1 MSEGEGYSRGRYVSL
16 EERKSELEAEKERIE
31 QQLRALREEAHEQ
44 ALREASERLYTIF
57 TEHVEDIEEVEKQL
71 AGVVQQS
78 KELASRIAGGAETMG
93 AEELLELQNELAQL
107 TQQRL
112 ELSKKRTSLEGELSR
127 FVEEE
132 KKMVPGSVPV
142 EHRESEQR
150 IQSESVGS
158 SLEQAP
164 DDAQVEPPMIQEGDI
179 VDSWGEAAQA
189 VERETPEQE
198 LGGWADVYFEM
209 YKDKYPALKRGE
221 ILMALVD
228 LWRSMNEKQ
237 RKEFT
242 LPIYVPEGMTI
253 EDAWSTVKGAK
264 NISYQIRDEISS
276 DYRKGKISDIRRRDG
291 NKEDTG
297 SVVSF
302 ARLSSADDG
311 IKETEDRPDNMSPR
325 ERMVAGEAYRRFTGG
340 QQMDT
345 AGSTFFPSHIV
356 VSASSGKRSFLE
368 IRYRRAQLAHEG
380 PYVPEDS
387 VELSVAIS
395 DQYENLS
402 PTSISGVRRVVRP
415 HTVI

>member
-1 MSEGEGYSRGRYVSL
+1 MSEGEGYSREKYVAL

-57 TEHVEDIEEVEKQL
+57 AEHVEDIEEVEKQL

-93 AEELLELQNELAQL
+93 AEELLGLQNELAQL

-112 ELSKKRTSLEGELSR
+112 ELSKKRTSLEEELSR
-127 FVEEE
+127 FIEEE

-150 IQSESVGS
+150 IQSEPVGP

-164 DDAQVEPPMIQEGDI
+164 DDTQVEPPMIQEGDM
-179 VDSWGEAAQA
+179 VDSWDEVAQA

-198 LGGWADVYFEM
+198 LGRWADVYFEM

-297 SVVSF
+297 SIVSF

-325 ERMVAGEAYRRFTGG
+325 ERMVAGEAYCRFTGG

-368 IRYRRAQLAHEG
+368 IRYRRAQLAHKG
-380 PYVPEDS
+380 PYVPEDG

-395 DQYENLS
+395 DQYENLP